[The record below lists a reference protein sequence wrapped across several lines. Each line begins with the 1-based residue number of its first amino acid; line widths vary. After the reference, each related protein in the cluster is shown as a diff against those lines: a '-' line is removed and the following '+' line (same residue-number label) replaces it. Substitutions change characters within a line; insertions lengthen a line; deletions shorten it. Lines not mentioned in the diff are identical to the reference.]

1 MTQQIETTG
10 LVTGTW
16 SIDPS
21 HSEVGFSVRHLM
33 SKVKGT
39 FADFSGTIT
48 TASANPVDSSVE
60 VTIVSSSIS
69 TNNAQRDGHLK
80 SGDFFLA
87 EDHPKLS
94 FKSTGIKA
102 DAADEFETVGELT
115 MRGVTKEVAF
125 ATEFA
130 GVATDPNGNQVA
142 GLSAT
147 ATVNRKDFGMSF
159 EAVLG
164 GGELLVSDKI
174 KINLELELVKA

>member
-1 MTQQIETTG
+1 MTG
-10 LVTGTW
+10 LPQGLTAGTW
-16 SIDPS
+16 NIDPI
-21 HSEVGFSVRHLM
+21 HSEFTFTARHAGV
-33 SKVKGT
+33 SKVRGHFEEIAGSVNVGET
-39 FADFSGTIT
+39 LEDSVVSAE
-48 TASANPVDSSVE
+48 ASAN
-60 VTIVSSSIS
+60 SIN
-69 TNNAQRDGHLK
+69 TRNEQRDGHLK

-87 EDHPKLS
+87 EEHPKLS

-102 DAADEFETVGELT
+102 DAADEFQTVGELT

-174 KINLELELVKA
+174 KIELELELVKA

>member
-1 MTQQIETTG
+1 MTALPQG
-10 LVTGTW
+10 LTAGTW
-16 SIDPS
+16 NIDPV
-21 HSEVGFSVRHLM
+21 HSEFAFTARHAGV
-33 SKVKGT
+33 SKVRGHFEEIAGAVSIGET
-39 FADFSGTIT
+39 LE
-48 TASANPVDSSVE
+48 DSSVTAE
-60 VTIVSSSIS
+60 ANASSIS
-69 TNNAQRDGHLK
+69 TRNEQRDGHLT

-87 EDHPKLS
+87 EEHPKLS
-94 FKSTGIKA
+94 FKSTAIRA
-102 DAADEFETVGELT
+102 DDAEEFETVGELT

-159 EAVLG
+159 DAVLG

-174 KINLELELVKA
+174 KIELELELVKA

>member
-1 MTQQIETTG
+1 MTALPQG
-10 LVTGTW
+10 LTAGTW
-16 SIDPS
+16 NIDPV
-21 HSEVGFSVRHLM
+21 HSEFTFTARHAGV
-33 SKVKGT
+33 SKVRGH
-39 FADFSGTIT
+39 FEEIGGAVSIADSLEH
-48 TASANPVDSSVE
+48 SSVTAE
-60 VTIVSSSIS
+60 ATASSIS
-69 TNNAQRDGHLK
+69 TRNEQRDGHLK

-87 EDHPKLS
+87 EEHPKLS
-94 FKSTGIKA
+94 FKSTAIKA
-102 DAADEFETVGELT
+102 NGAEEFETVGELT

-159 EAVLG
+159 DAVLG

-174 KINLELELVKA
+174 KIELELELVKA